1 MGTSPRNLQVR
12 RKKAKRNTQT
22 VQQDF
27 LEDFLGEVDLYLTV
41 SKGEMSQETEDKL
54 VATK

>member
-22 VQQDF
+22 AQQDF

-41 SKGEMSQETEDKL
+41 SKAEMSQETKDKL